1 MYRNANKTSCNR
13 CSTFWILQTASLTHR
28 PQFCNCDT
36 ATQNWIT
43 KPTVDEGNIKTFWND
58 LVPVSVNGNHQNI
71 SLSKMRILFYIEWS
85 LRLIG
90 WVIRNFFSWV
100 QNGSYNK
107 TDLVFFKLKLSGWF
121 WDWFLLQLFLIH
133 NILKGLFSASDVS
146 FNLDFFRWMF
156 EKVPQNIIKWYEKL
170 IAVLLLLFSI
180 LSQKLLFQ
188 FERTIALKKKH
199 CCF

>member
-1 MYRNANKTSCNR
+1 MEITR
-13 CSTFWILQTASLTHR
+13 TFHCPRWGYFFIL
-28 PQFCNCDT
+28 
-36 ATQNWIT
+36 
-43 KPTVDEGNIKTFWND
+43 ND
-58 LVPVSVNGNHQNI
+58 PV
-71 SLSKMRILFYIEWS
+71 
-85 LRLIG
+85 RLIV

-100 QNGSYNK
+100 QNVSYNK

-156 EKVPQNIIKWYEKL
+156 EKVPQNIIKPL
-170 IAVLLLLFSI
+170 IVVLLLLFSI